1 MTTDQLLPNVRSAS
15 AARRFRSGRRV
26 TVIQRRQPGFF
37 HAVAELW
44 RYRRYSLYFGKIFLN
59 QRIMRTWLGGLWL
72 PLRPGMNI
80 AAKVLVF
87 GGLVGI
93 PTGDIPYAVFFL
105 AATAGWQLFNEAA
118 LWATRS
124 LDLNRALLR
133 QVHIPRLVVILGAAV
148 PACVDFCINLG
159 IAAVALLY
167 YLLRAHT
174 VYLHLNIWSPLE
186 ILAGLFLLLAT
197 GVGLGVITAS
207 RAARARDVRY
217 FVMFSLGF
225 VYWLTP
231 IVYPFARIPNQYKPL
246 AELNPV
252 TGSMELF
259 KVGLFHSEQFPPNAL
274 IISILAVVLLWVPG
288 LWLFHRREVQDW

>member
-1 MTTDQLLPNVRSAS
+1 MTTDQLAPNI
-15 AARRFRSGRRV
+15 RRVTAVGMRRPKRV
-26 TVIQRRQPGFF
+26 TVIERRKPGFF

-44 RYRRYSLYFGKIFLN
+44 RYRRYSLYFGGIFLN
-59 QRIMRTWLGGLWL
+59 QRLMRTWLGGLWL

-93 PTGDIPYAVFFL
+93 KTGDVPYAVFFL
-105 AATAGWQLFNEAA
+105 TATAGWQLFNEAA

-133 QVHIPRLVVILGAAV
+133 RVHIPRLVVILGAAV
-148 PACVDFCINLG
+148 PAAVDFCINLG
-159 IAAVALLY
+159 IAGIALLY
-167 YLLRAHT
+167 YFVRAHK
-174 VYLHLNIWSPLE
+174 VYIHLNWWSPLE
-186 ILAGLFLLLAT
+186 ISCGLFLLVAL
-197 GVGLGVITAS
+197 GVGVGVITAS

-217 FVMFSLGF
+217 LVMFLFGF

-231 IVYPFARIPNQYKPL
+231 VIYPFSRIPNHYKPI

-252 TGSMELF
+252 TGAMELF
-259 KVGLFHSEQFPPNAL
+259 KVGLFHSEPITPKAL
-274 IISILAVVLLWVPG
+274 TVSIIAVFVCWVPG
-288 LWLFHRREVQDW
+288 LWLFHRHEVRDW